1 MGQLPQDLELAARVR
16 ACVRASE
23 RALRRHSCSSLHP
36 HHLYIV
42 YDCYLIDRLKPVN
55 DVTNLKQ
62 LSLLSPSQHCFY
74 WHQTATRNK
83 SMPAADKET
92 CVARGGDAN

>member
-1 MGQLPQDLELAARVR
+1 MGQLPQDLELAARM
-16 ACVRASE
+16 RASE
-23 RALRRHSCSSLHP
+23 RARAASTQLQLPCTP